1 MGEFIIILIVALVIL
16 AFDGVEWAG
25 GCLGNLLKFLIII
38 GGGIAVTVGAFGVN
52 PVLGI
57 VVGYFV
63 LRWWKSFE

>member
-1 MGEFIIILIVALVIL
+1 MGEFIILLIVALAVL
-16 AFDGVEWAG
+16 AFSGFEWAG
-25 GCLGNLLKFLIII
+25 SCLGDLLKFLLVI

-52 PVLGI
+52 PILGI